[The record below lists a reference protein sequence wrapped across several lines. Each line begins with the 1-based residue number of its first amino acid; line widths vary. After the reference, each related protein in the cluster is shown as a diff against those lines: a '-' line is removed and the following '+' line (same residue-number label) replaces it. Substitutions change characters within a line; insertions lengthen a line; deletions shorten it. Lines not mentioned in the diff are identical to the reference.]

1 MVGMA
6 LPRDETGIE
15 QPQRGAG
22 SGSAEVAFPYV
33 DSRAS
38 ASLSFGTHRAAQP
51 PFSGQ
56 TPVPV
61 GPGRTPQASPPDRAG
76 EGVSE
81 FPLQAAKVQRPA
93 LRAETLQR
101 DRLLDWLS
109 SQAESKV
116 ILITAEAGY
125 GKTTLLADF
134 SRRTRRRVLWYR
146 IDENDRSWVS
156 LVRYL
161 VAAGQEVD
169 PEFGTETRRL
179 LERLGSPEAPTRAA
193 IVAQLVADFGTLT
206 PSGGAILILDDYHQI
221 DDVAEIREVLNDF
234 VSHAADR
241 LTIVFAGRRPPSLSF
256 ARLRS
261 TGSVA
266 ELRTDD
272 LRFDLAE
279 SDRLFRETY
288 GRNLDQD
295 LLADV
300 ARHTDGWAACL
311 QLVQSA
317 LRNRSS
323 ADTREFIAG
332 LTGAAGDLHDYLA
345 EEVVGDLDTPAQLFL
360 MRTSLLQSVYPKL
373 AAVICEI
380 DDLEAG
386 RQVAEAE
393 RVGLLSRRSDTHGG
407 GRRYHPLVQEFLEA
421 RLRRDFGDDE
431 VVRLHRMIARYA
443 APTDWRLAA
452 HHFAAAG
459 DIDDLHRLVEASVP
473 SIMAG
478 GEFAIA
484 ESFIDRLPDGRTR
497 PIFEIVLSRM
507 ELTRDRPAEA
517 VRLAESAVAAQRST
531 GPSAMLDQS
540 LANLLS
546 VYYQVGQIE
555 EAIVIGGELSN
566 LGRSEPLVAIGRAW
580 VQLMQASVDGPLQ
593 APLDLLRQM
602 SEIHYQSGD
611 LHYFGITQI
620 NIGEVER
627 AAGNPEKTRRAAEA
641 AIAALSASSASHEIG
656 AARLLLAWALAHAYQ
671 MIEAQDEIDLAL
683 QMSSKLVLN
692 EARFEAASI
701 LLAYGDPQRAGDLLE
716 VVGPLDSLPRDLQ
729 DQYPATLAELEIRRG
744 QYGRAR
750 QRLESI
756 DSDRPH
762 RDIAFKARVLTLR
775 AFAAVLAQDEDAPS
789 LVLAAL
795 DLAELQGAARASV
808 QAEMLLGALG
818 GDQQLESV
826 LKRHGDA
833 VGPWV
838 STMAELFVNLAFD
851 ESEFTRAIMEQEAH
865 ARPERWRQPLRTA
878 IELGA
883 RRSRARAASLL
894 ELVGQTHDVRRLREF
909 AKQSKGAAFVGR
921 GLARRVADRARI
933 ADLGRVSIL
942 VGNRSVGGETVRRKV
957 LALLCYLITR
967 PGMAAA
973 RDQVVDALWPDQDPV
988 AAANSLN
995 QTVYFLRRVFE
1006 PRYVDDLSPG
1016 YLRHETDLIWLDSE
1030 LISSDSDACRNAI
1043 EAARK
1048 SSSRASVD
1056 LVSRGYSGR
1065 FALDFRMW
1073 NWAFGTRATLQP
1085 PSLALFERGLGEKAP
1100 PTRFDRELNFGRV
1113 RCMGLLVGRLKKG
1126 SLGGSDGPP
1135 LPPRRRGTTPPRCPP
1150 DGPASPEERRP
1161 ARGFLAASGRRPGSG
1176 AGWVRIGNVTY

>member
-1 MVGMA
+1 M
-6 LPRDETGIE
+6 
-15 QPQRGAG
+15 
-22 SGSAEVAFPYV
+22 
-33 DSRAS
+33 
-38 ASLSFGTHRAAQP
+38 
-51 PFSGQ
+51 
-56 TPVPV
+56 
-61 GPGRTPQASPPDRAG
+61 
-76 EGVSE
+76 SE

-345 EEVVGDLDTPAQLFL
+345 EEVVGDLDTAAQLFL

-517 VRLAESAVAAQRST
+517 VRLAESAVAAQRSS

-540 LANLLS
+540 LANLTS
-546 VYYQVGQIE
+546 VYHQTGRLRDSLSAASELCEIGQSK
-555 EAIVIGGELSN
+555 A
-566 LGRSEPLVAIGRAW
+566 LVSIGRAMIDL
-580 VQLMQASVDGPLQ
+580 VQSSVDGSLDEALETLQ
-593 APLDLLRQM
+593 DMAASRQM
-602 SEIHYQSGD
+602 TGD
-611 LHYFGITQI
+611 LHYFGITEL

-627 AAGNPEKTRRAAEA
+627 AKGNAAAALAAANA
-641 AIAALSASSASHEIG
+641 AIGALRSSSAGHDMP
-656 AARLLLAWALAHAYQ
+656 AARAIRAWALLHLGERAEGLDELDVALRSKFHFVSDESR
-671 MIEAQDEIDLAL
+671 IETAAILVEYVGSERAREVLAGLGPPEKLTPDL
-683 QMSSKLVLN
+683 
-692 EARFEAASI
+692 
-701 LLAYGDPQRAGDLLE
+701 
-716 VVGPLDSLPRDLQ
+716 RDQWL
-729 DQYPATLAELEIRRG
+729 ATLAELDIAEG
-744 QYGRAR
+744 HPEMAFAR
-750 QRLESI
+750 L
-756 DSDRPH
+756 SDINVDEPH
-762 RDIAFKARVLTLR
+762 RETAAKTRVMMLR
-775 AFAAVLAQDEDAPS
+775 ALS
-789 LVLAAL
+789 AAL
-795 DLAELQGAARASV
+795 SHSPNSVAFAEAANQSATAQGARRWAV
-808 QAEMLLGALG
+808 QAELLIGALATSQSLDLVLRKLG
-818 GDQQLESV
+818 EAGDPWASV
-826 LKRHGDA
+826 
-833 VGPWV
+833 
-838 STMAELFVNLAFD
+838 MAELFLSDLVG
-851 ESEFTRAIMEQEAH
+851 ESSVVQALLDREVQR
-865 ARPERWRQPLRTA
+865 RPGRWRPGLRRA
-878 IELGA
+878 LIEGNSCSQMRAAVLLDVVGEPSDVQLLRA
-883 RRSRARAASLL
+883 FSRRAKARAGSHGL
-894 ELVGQTHDVRRLREF
+894 
-909 AKQSKGAAFVGR
+909 GR
-921 GLARRVADRARI
+921 GLSRRVADRVLVS
-933 ADLGRVSIL
+933 DLGRVRVH
-942 VGNRSVGGETVRRKV
+942 VGSRAVDGDSVRRKV
-957 LALLCYLITR
+957 LALLCFLIAR
-967 PGMAAA
+967 PRMEAT
-973 RDQVVDALWPDQDPV
+973 RDQVVDALWPEQDPG
-988 AAANSLN
+988 AASNSLN

-1006 PRYVDDLSPG
+1006 PKYVDDLSPG
-1016 YLRHETDLIWLDSE
+1016 YLRHETDLIWLDPELVGAESE
-1030 LISSDSDACRNAI
+1030 ACRQAI
-1043 EAARK
+1043 EASRK
-1048 SSSRASVD
+1048 SSTWTSID
-1056 LVSRGYSGR
+1056 LVSRIYRGR
-1065 FALDFRMW
+1065 FALDFEYEEWSVNYRD
-1073 NWAFGTRATLQP
+1073 NLHASYLEVIERAV
-1085 PSLALFERGLGEKAP
+1085 SDEVRAA
-1100 PTRFDRELNFGRV
+1100 RFDRAIQLCRRALDIDATSEPIERH
-1113 RCMGLLVGRLKKG
+1113 LLSLYRLSG
-1126 SLGGSDGPP
+1126 AHAAAEEQYRHYAGQVQDDLDINAPP
-1135 LPPRRRGTTPPRCPP
+1135 L
-1150 DGPASPEERRP
+1150 DQ
-1161 ARGFLAASGRRPGSG
+1161 
-1176 AGWVRIGNVTY
+1176 V